1 VRWLGSNRNAIGYRS
16 VTFLRQKLSKMER
29 YRAAQG
35 SNDSDSTMH
44 ALRLAKSRPSGGCSL
59 AQRLRALVAA
69 GLAGKL
75 QFTALL
81 PLCAPVR
88 KTLIFLHFLL

>member
-1 VRWLGSNRNAIGYRS
+1 
-16 VTFLRQKLSKMER
+16 MER

-44 ALRLAKSRPSGGCSL
+44 AL
-59 AQRLRALVAA
+59 AA